1 MKELDNL
8 KEYQK
13 EINDKSYTSQILNW
27 DLKINNPKKSK
38 EHLIDIKSKIDLE
51 IFELQT
57 SDKYKELL
65 DDCLN
70 SSEFSSL
77 DERIQILIKELA
89 YKYDLNKRVPAD
101 FYQEYSKLQSLS
113 EAVWEEAKAK
123 NDYEMFKPYLEKI
136 INMTKEYYTYLH
148 PDMDLYDS
156 MLNEFEK
163 GMTSDVIDVLFD
175 ELKEALI
182 PLIKKVTKEKSTPI
196 DLKREYSD
204 SELINSGKYL
214 LDYMGFDLE
223 RGALGVYP
231 HGFTEKLAVDDVR
244 IAFDHTNDP
253 ISFVLTIIHEGGH
266 GLLEQNVD
274 REISDI
280 CKDSL
285 ENLYGLHESQSRFFE
300 NILARN
306 INFWIPI
313 YDDIKKKLKIDLSLE
328 EFEKALNKVDKG
340 LIRVDADELT
350 YCLHIILRYEIER
363 DIFSG
368 KITVDDLPKVWNE
381 KMKEYLGVEVPS
393 DKEGVLQDVHWSDG
407 SFGYFP
413 SYLLGNIYDGMFL
426 ENIEENLGNVDELL
440 RNGKIKDITNYLIEK
455 IYKNGGVYTS
465 KEVIERVCHKE
476 ISAKPIINYF
486 YKKYDK

>member
-1 MKELDNL
+1 MKELEKL
-8 KEYQK
+8 MEYQK
-13 EINDKSYTSQILNW
+13 VINDKNYTSQILNW

-51 IFELQT
+51 VFELQT
-57 SDKYKELL
+57 SSEYKKLL
-65 DDCLN
+65 DACLK
-70 SSEFSSL
+70 SSEFDSL
-77 DERIQILIKELA
+77 EEREQRIVKELSL
-89 YKYDLNKRVPAD
+89 KYDLNKKVPAD
-101 FYQEYSKLQSLS
+101 FYQEYTKLKSLS
-113 EAVWEEAKAK
+113 ESVWEEAKAK

-136 INMTKEYYTYLH
+136 INMTKQYYTYLY
-148 PDMDLYDS
+148 PEMDLYDS

-163 GMTSDVIDVLFD
+163 GMTSDIIDPLFE
-175 ELKEALI
+175 ELKEALV
-182 PLIKKVTKEKSTPI
+182 PLIKKVTKEKSETI
-196 DLKREYSD
+196 ECKREYSE
-204 SELINSGKYL
+204 SELISAAKYL

-231 HGFTEKLAVDDVR
+231 HGFTSKLAVDDVR

-253 ISFVLTIIHEGGH
+253 LSFVLTIIHEGGH

-274 REISDI
+274 RKISQL
-280 CKDSL
+280 CSDSL

-300 NILARN
+300 NILGRN

-313 YDDIKKKLKIDLSLE
+313 YDEVKKQLKIDLSLE
-328 EFEKALNKVDKG
+328 EFAKALNKVDNG

-368 KITVDDLPKVWNE
+368 KITVDNLPKVWNQ
-381 KMKEYLGVEVPS
+381 KMKDYLGVEVPS

-426 ENIEENLGNVDELL
+426 ENVEENLGKVDELL
-440 RNGKIKDITNYLIEK
+440 REGKIKNITNYLIDN

-465 KEVIERVCHKE
+465 NEVIERVCHKK
-476 ISAKPIINYF
+476 ISAKPIIDYF
-486 YKKYDK
+486 YSKYDK